1 MLFKNKNRR
10 FFSFLVCCGL
20 CSLISCTA
28 DQDKDLQLWY
38 NAPASVWEE
47 TLPLGNGRLGLMPD
61 GNPSREVIVLND
73 ITLWSGSPEDATN
86 PTAQAYLPRIRQ
98 LLLEGR
104 NDLAQELMYEHF
116 VCGGPGSGYGTGS
129 KVPFGCYQTLGSLI
143 IEYREPVTPDSSHY
157 HRSLDLTSAVAS
169 TCTQTTKNE
178 YFCSFSDD
186 VGVIRLES
194 EQGINAVIRM
204 ERPERFETT
213 AGDDQLIMK
222 GTLSSGVQGKDGM
235 SYIARLSAIPEDGTV
250 LYRGDSLVLDN
261 VHKATLL
268 FSAATDYYAPDY
280 QALSDSL
287 MQTAR
292 QKSYRD
298 LRSGHIKAYR
308 ERFNR
313 VTLSLGQNSSPAKAS
328 DIQARA
334 NDRQARAGNN
344 GASSPLDKQN
354 TLKRLEAFSQSD
366 DPSFA
371 ALYFHYGR
379 YLLISSVRPDLLP
392 PNLQG
397 LWANSIQTPWN
408 GDYHLNINL
417 QMNHW
422 PVEVCNLSELHKPLV
437 EFTKGLVASGTVT
450 ARSFYNADGWTAH
463 VISNPWHFTAPGE
476 HPSWGATNTGGG
488 WLCQHLWTHY
498 LYTKDTTYLAEVYP
512 VMKGACEFFLSS
524 LIEEP
529 THRWLV
535 TAPTTSPENAFYMPG
550 TGTAVSVCMGST
562 MDNQIVRE
570 LFTNTSQA
578 AVLLDT
584 DAGFRNRLDSTV
596 KRLPPDRI
604 ASGGYLQE
612 WLEDYRETEP
622 HHRHVSHLF
631 GLHPGRQI
639 SPARTPELAE
649 ACRNTLERRGDG
661 GTGWS
666 RAWKI
671 NFRAR
676 LGDGNRA
683 YRLLKNLLSP
693 ESTYPNLFCAHPPF
707 QIDGNFGGTSG
718 IAEMLLQ
725 SHDGSIEF
733 LPALPDAWP
742 EGEFSGLK
750 TEGNGEV
757 SCQWENGRIRE
768 ITLRAISP
776 GTFKIK
782 IPPYSGK
789 IRSEGNVSLSDG
801 MATATL
807 EPGEKIRLRFLTA
820 K

>member
-1 MLFKNKNRR
+1 MVMLFTNKKS
-10 FFSFLVCCGL
+10 FSFLVCCGL
-20 CSLISCTA
+20 CSLISCST
-28 DQDKDLQLWY
+28 DQEKNLQLWY
-38 NAPASVWEE
+38 TTPATVWEE

-61 GNPSREVIVLND
+61 GNLSREVIVLND
-73 ITLWSGSPEDATN
+73 ITLWSGSPQDAVN
-86 PTAQAYLPRIRQ
+86 PMAQKYLPRIRQ

-116 VCGGPGSGYGTGS
+116 ICGGAGSGYGTGS

-143 IEYREPVTPDSSHY
+143 IEYRDPDTDSSLY
-157 HRSLDLTSAVAS
+157 YRSMDLSRAVAS
-169 TCTQTTKNE
+169 TCTKNTKNE

-194 EQGINAVIRM
+194 KKGIDAVIRM
-204 ERPERFETT
+204 VRPERYETT
-213 AGDDQLIMK
+213 AGDGQLVMK
-222 GTLSSGVQGKDGM
+222 GSLGSGVQGKDGM
-235 SYIARLSAIPEDGTV
+235 CYMARLTAVPADGSV
-250 LYRGDSLVLDN
+250 CYRGDSMVLEN
-261 VHKATLL
+261 VHKVTLI
-268 FSAATDYYAPDY
+268 FSTATDYYATNY
-280 QALSDSL
+280 EALSDSL
-287 MQTAR
+287 LQTAR

-298 LRSGHIKAYR
+298 LRSGHVRAYR

-313 VTLSLGQNSSPAKAS
+313 VALSLGKNNKS
-328 DIQARA
+328 DE
-334 NDRQARAGNN
+334 
-344 GASSPLDKQN
+344 QN
-354 TLKRLEAFSQSD
+354 TIKRLKAFGRTD

-397 LWANSIQTPWN
+397 LWANTIQTPWN

-422 PVEVCNLSELHKPLV
+422 PAEVCNLSELHRPLV
-437 EFTKGLVASGTVT
+437 EFTKALVPPGTVT
-450 ARSFYNADGWTAH
+450 ARAFYNADGWTAH

-488 WLCQHLWTHY
+488 WLCQHFWTHY
-498 LYTKDTTYLAEVYP
+498 LYTKDSTYLAEVYP

-550 TGTAVSVCMGST
+550 SETAVSVCMGST

-578 AVLLDT
+578 AVLLNT
-584 DAGFRNRLDSTV
+584 DAGFRDRLDSTV
-596 KRLPPDRI
+596 KRLPPHRV
-604 ASGGYLQE
+604 APGGYLQE

-622 HHRHVSHLF
+622 HHRHVSHLY

-639 SPARTPELAE
+639 SRTRTPELVE
-649 ACRNTLERRGDG
+649 ACRKTLERRGDG

-671 NFRAR
+671 NFWAR
-676 LGDGNRA
+676 IGDGNRA

-725 SHDGSIEF
+725 SHDGFIEF

-742 EGEFSGLK
+742 EGKFSGLK

-757 SCQWENGRIRE
+757 SCQWEKGRIRE
-768 ITLRAISP
+768 ITLQAVAT
-776 GTFKIK
+776 GTFTIK
-782 IPPYSGK
+782 LPPYAVNIK
-789 IRSEGNVSLSDG
+789 AKGNISLSNG
-801 MATATL
+801 MAAATL
-807 EPGEKIRLRFLTA
+807 RAGEKIRLRIKA
-820 K
+820 D